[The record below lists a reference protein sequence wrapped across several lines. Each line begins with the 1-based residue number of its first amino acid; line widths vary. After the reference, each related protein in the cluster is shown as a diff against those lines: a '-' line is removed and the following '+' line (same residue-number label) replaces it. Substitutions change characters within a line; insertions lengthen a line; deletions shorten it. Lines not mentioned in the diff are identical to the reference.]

1 MTCDLRENE
10 DQTLVRYLGG
20 LNESIRNV
28 VELQSYPTLDKVSA
42 LAHKV
47 ELQKKAKFKRDTPEP
62 PQRTYPTF
70 NKGSLPPPVPKPQ
83 TTQATIPLAKPNPS
97 KAPLNPHEKRRCYN
111 CQGFGHIAS
120 KCPNRRVI
128 TMREFRALE
137 ETQLMGE
144 EGSEKE
150 VHLMDYEEETVE
162 EADEGELLVLR

>member
-70 NKGSLPPPVPKPQ
+70 NKGVSLLLSLSHKLPKRPYPWPNQTPPKHPLIPMRRGGV
-83 TTQATIPLAKPNPS
+83 TIVKDLGILPRN
-97 KAPLNPHEKRRCYN
+97 
-111 CQGFGHIAS
+111 
-120 KCPNRRVI
+120 
-128 TMREFRALE
+128 ALI
-137 ETQLMGE
+137 G
-144 EGSEKE
+144 G
-150 VHLMDYEEETVE
+150 
-162 EADEGELLVLR
+162 